1 MITSGCSTAM
11 ETVLFDLGNDLPS
24 RLRDMAHMPNI
35 VDELNRSEYELS
47 IWVYTSWI
55 CYCNHV
61 SKHWQ

>member
-1 MITSGCSTAM
+1 M

-47 IWVYTSWI
+47 I
-55 CYCNHV
+55 
-61 SKHWQ
+61 